1 MLSYADAARAT
12 LATLPDVS
20 ARAALEALVDLVVLR
35 TG

>member
-12 LATLPDVS
+12 LSTLPGVP
-20 ARAALEALVDLVVLR
+20 ARHALEALVHLVVLR